1 MPKEKTHKGIQ
12 KRIKITKTGKL
23 KKRRA
28 FRSHLL
34 EKKSNS
40 RKEKYQKEFDVSKAD
55 ASNVKKMLPYG

>member
-1 MPKEKTHKGIQ
+1 MVKLKTHKGIQ

-34 EKKSNS
+34 EKKSPK
-40 RKEKYQKEFDVSKAD
+40 RKQKYEKMFDISPGD
-55 ASNVKKMLPYG
+55 KKKLKKLLPR